1 MIRFTL
7 AMGSDAG
14 AAVDFRLR
22 VQGVDGFRAVDS
34 SAMPTLRSG
43 NTNAGIV
50 MIAEKGPDMILED
63 SVR

>member
-1 MIRFTL
+1 
-7 AMGSDAG
+7 MGSDAG

-22 VQGVDGFRAVDS
+22 VHGVDGLRAVDS
-34 SAMPTLRSG
+34 SVMPTLRSG
-43 NTNAGIV
+43 DTNADIV